1 MKQYVF
7 TILITWLITYSIT
20 YALSQETTQEK
31 LEREN
36 KAILETYAKEQRDCY
51 DNATGSSIEIS
62 QKYDLCKLRPKPQLK
77 TISWDW
83 NSWSSGEVIEVNWT
97 HSTGSTVPPQWQE
110 AVEIAKKKF
119 AHAKLYQD
127 VCKKQINSPLC
138 KDRELFDR
146 LYQLTEERIPNK
158 NWFAI
163 QLWILNSESSLGTNF
178 YPSKCDYT
186 NNLAWKKWRK
196 TDSWESVRDQKIPDA
211 NWCWLYSFKSIEDFW
226 ISYTNTF
233 KYWYAWCIDSK
244 TPLSCIAPMYVKW
257 DWKPK
262 PQWVKNAS
270 IFLD

>member
-1 MKQYVF
+1 MQKYAIPTLILALVSVSVYAF
-7 TILITWLITYSIT
+7 NLDTDPRILIEKENREKILKCLEDVY
-20 YALSQETTQEK
+20 TQ
-31 LEREN
+31 
-36 KAILETYAKEQRDCY
+36 
-51 DNATGSSIEIS
+51 TGSTNMIRKIKFCESLPLLEI
-62 QKYDLCKLRPKPQLK
+62 
-77 TISWDW
+77 
-83 NSWSSGEVIEVNWT
+83 WT

-270 IFLD
+270 IFLN